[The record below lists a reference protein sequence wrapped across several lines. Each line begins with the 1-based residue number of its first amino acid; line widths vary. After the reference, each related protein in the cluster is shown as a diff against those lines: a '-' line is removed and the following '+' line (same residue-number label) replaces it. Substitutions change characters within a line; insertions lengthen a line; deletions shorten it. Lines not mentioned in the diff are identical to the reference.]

1 MTSIEELTRLLKKLP
16 GMGEKSATRL
26 AYHLIKTDAGYNKAL
41 GEAISQLKDKVH
53 SCPICGC
60 YTEDEICSF
69 CSSPERD
76 KSLLCI
82 VEESQDVVSIT
93 QAGIYNGLFHVLGGA
108 INPLGGVGPDNL
120 RFKELRERVENGDFK
135 EIIIATNPTEEGDTT
150 ALYIRQMLRNKE
162 GISLTRLAS
171 GLPIGGELGYAD
183 KLTLARSLRGRIK
196 L

>member
-1 MTSIEELTRLLKKLP
+1 MRTNSLF
-16 GMGEKSATRL
+16 
-26 AYHLIKTDAGYNKAL
+26 
-41 GEAISQLKDKVH
+41 Q
-53 SCPICGC
+53 
-60 YTEDEICSF
+60 DEICSF
-69 CSSPERD
+69 CSSPDRD

-108 INPLGGVGPDNL
+108 INPLGGIGPDSL

-150 ALYIRQMLRNKE
+150 ALYIRQMLKNKE

>member
-41 GEAISQLKDKVH
+41 GEAIANLKDKVH

-69 CSSPERD
+69 CSSPDRD

-108 INPLGGVGPDNL
+108 INPLGGIGPDSL

-150 ALYIRQMLRNKE
+150 ALYIRQMLKNKE

>member
-41 GEAISQLKDKVH
+41 GEAIAKLKDKVH

-69 CSSPERD
+69 CSSPDRD

-108 INPLGGVGPDNL
+108 INPLGGIGPDSL

-150 ALYIRQMLRNKE
+150 ALYIRQMLKNKE